1 MDDETM
7 NTGSL
12 IQSPEMVR
20 LRKELTD
27 LGYHFT
33 VLLNDETLYSNT
45 SDTEWMQ
52 VEKLIGPIHEQAK
65 SVTVGNEDVSVIKC
79 SFYEN
84 SDECSI
90 IAVSDEEG
98 NVLGS
103 RSYLQKYVVPYVW
116 LFGA

>member
-65 SVTVGNEDVSVIKC
+65 SVTVPKLPPGC
-79 SFYEN
+79 HPCWFH
-84 SDECSI
+84 
-90 IAVSDEEG
+90 
-98 NVLGS
+98 L
-103 RSYLQKYVVPYVW
+103 
-116 LFGA
+116 

>member
-45 SDTEWMQ
+45 SF
-52 VEKLIGPIHEQAK
+52 IG
-65 SVTVGNEDVSVIKC
+65 G
-79 SFYEN
+79 
-84 SDECSI
+84 I
-90 IAVSDEEG
+90 IRD
-98 NVLGS
+98 
-103 RSYLQKYVVPYVW
+103 
-116 LFGA
+116 